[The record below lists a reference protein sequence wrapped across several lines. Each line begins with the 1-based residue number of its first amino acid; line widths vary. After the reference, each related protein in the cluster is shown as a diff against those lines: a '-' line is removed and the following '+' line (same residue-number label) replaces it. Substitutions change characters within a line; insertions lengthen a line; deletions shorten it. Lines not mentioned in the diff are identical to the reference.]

1 MYVDAGSGSMIVQ
14 AAVAGAVGAGVAA
27 KVAWRRIGGMGRG
40 KKNQPVV
47 ETDSAAA
54 ISPDAT
60 EQQ

>member
-1 MYVDAGSGSMIVQ
+1 MIVS
-14 AAVAGAVGAGVAA
+14 AVVAGAAGAGVAA

-40 KKNQPVV
+40 KKNQSAV

-54 ISPDAT
+54 ITPDAT